1 MPNARPTAPAPAPA
15 RAADRDNEPVLLQAR
30 ALSPGE
36 RCEGRVLVALWACV
50 ERQCKTDPG
59 LRDHPECQKLRR
71 EP

>member
-1 MPNARPTAPAPAPA
+1 MAAVAAATTSRCCYRP
-15 RAADRDNEPVLLQAR
+15 R
-30 ALSPGE
+30 ALSPGA

-71 EP
+71 